1 MRSLILISSGVAA
14 LAMAA
19 GASAQNAP
27 TANPPTRP
35 ATSAAS
41 KPAGQLGNSGGGL
54 SMHMT
59 PQEARR
65 AFRNM
70 DTNHDGFLDRS
81 EFMRNGDSGQRFAG
95 CDTNH
100 DGKLS
105 EAEYVACSQR
115 PPTREQAQDP
125 EGH

>member
-1 MRSLILISSGVAA
+1 MRSASVVFTGIVAIGFA
-14 LAMAA
+14 L
-19 GASAQNAP
+19 GAQAQNAP
-27 TANPPTRP
+27 TANPPTQP
-35 ATSAAS
+35 ATSSAN
-41 KPAGQLGNSGGGL
+41 KPNGQLGNSGGGL

-59 PQEARR
+59 PREARM
-65 AFRNM
+65 AFKNM

-81 EFMRNGDSGQRFAG
+81 EFTRNGDSGQRFPG

-115 PPTREQAQDP
+115 PPTQQQQQ
-125 EGH
+125 

>member
-1 MRSLILISSGVAA
+1 MRSSILVLGMAA
-14 LAMAA
+14 LGMTA
-19 GASAQNAP
+19 GAFAQNAP
-27 TANPPTRP
+27 TATPPTRP
-35 ATSAAS
+35 ATSSAS

-54 SMHMT
+54 GVGMT
-59 PQEARR
+59 PREAQL
-65 AFRNM
+65 AFQNM

-81 EFMRNGDSGQRFAG
+81 EFMHNGDSGQRFAG

-115 PPTREQAQDP
+115 PPTTDDQ
-125 EGH
+125 H

>member
-1 MRSLILISSGVAA
+1 MRSVPVVFTGIVAIGFA
-14 LAMAA
+14 LAAQ
-19 GASAQNAP
+19 AQNAP
-27 TANPPTRP
+27 TANPPTQP
-35 ATSAAS
+35 ATSAAN
-41 KPAGQLGNSGGGL
+41 KPNGQLDNSGGGL

-59 PQEARR
+59 PREARM

-70 DTNHDGFLDRS
+70 DTNHDGFLDRT
-81 EFMRNGDSGQRFAG
+81 EFTRNGDSGQRFAG

-115 PPTREQAQDP
+115 PPAAS
-125 EGH
+125 H

>member
-1 MRSLILISSGVAA
+1 MRTSILAFCGIAA
-14 LAMAA
+14 LGMAA

-27 TANPPTRP
+27 TANPPTQP
-35 ATSAAS
+35 ATSTGN

-59 PQEARR
+59 PREARM
-65 AFRNM
+65 AFQNM
-70 DTNHDGFLDRS
+70 DANHDGFLDRT
-81 EFMRNGDSGQRFAG
+81 EFMHSGDSGQRFPG

-115 PPTREQAQDP
+115 PAAQQQ
-125 EGH
+125 